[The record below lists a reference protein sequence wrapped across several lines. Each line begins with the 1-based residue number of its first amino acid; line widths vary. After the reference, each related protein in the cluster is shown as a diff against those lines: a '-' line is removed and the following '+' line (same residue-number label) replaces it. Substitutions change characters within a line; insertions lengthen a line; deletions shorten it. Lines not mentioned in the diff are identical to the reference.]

1 MTSNRKTK
9 VFWTYEEK
17 LLISKTAL
25 SIRATGFSTLD
36 SIHQAIDKLPAGR
49 RRKIAALSVVPDIVK
64 MMEDKDLK
72 LPTFSTIE
80 PPPPPPDIP
89 SGKLYDLVQELAG
102 EFAVALANH
111 LEIELKRRLQ
121 NVIQSARHE
130 VVEEATSKR
139 RRHVLI
145 MGPQGQQ
152 RALLLHEY
160 APMLDIRFAD
170 DKDANDVIK
179 LANNSDAIIVW
190 TKFVS
195 HHNTKNLPRDKSV
208 LIHGGMDQI
217 REELNRI
224 YTA

>member
-1 MTSNRKTK
+1 MNRKTK
-9 VFWTYEEK
+9 VFWTYDEK
-17 LLISKTAL
+17 LLISQNAL
-25 SIRATGFSTLD
+25 AIRANGHSTLD
-36 SIHQAIDKLPAGR
+36 SIHKAVEMLSPER
-49 RRKIAALSVVPDIVK
+49 RRHIAALTVVPDIVK
-64 MMEDKDLK
+64 MMQDSKEKPLTSE
-72 LPTFSTIE
+72 LEPLTFA
-80 PPPPPPDIP
+80 PAHDAP

-130 VVEEATSKR
+130 VVEEAISKR

-160 APMLDIRFAD
+160 GPMLDIRFGDEKNSDEA
-170 DKDANDVIK
+170 VR
-179 LANNSDAIIVW
+179 LANNCDAVIVW

-195 HHNTKNLPRDKSV
+195 HANTKNLPREKSV